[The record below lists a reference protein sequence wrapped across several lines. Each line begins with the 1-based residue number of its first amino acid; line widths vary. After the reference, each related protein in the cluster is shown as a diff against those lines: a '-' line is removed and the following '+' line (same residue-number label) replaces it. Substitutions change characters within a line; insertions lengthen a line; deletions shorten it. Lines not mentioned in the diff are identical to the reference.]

1 MCITIYKLYY
11 INYNNIINS
20 NKIIGIT
27 TSIKNKTIKRNS
39 N

>member
-1 MCITIYKLYY
+1 MYITIYKLYY
-11 INYNNIINS
+11 INKNSITNS